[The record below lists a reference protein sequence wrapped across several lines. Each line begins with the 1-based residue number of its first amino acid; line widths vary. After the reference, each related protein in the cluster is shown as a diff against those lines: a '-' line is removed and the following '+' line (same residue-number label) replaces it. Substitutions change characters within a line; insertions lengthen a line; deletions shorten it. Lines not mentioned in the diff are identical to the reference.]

1 MKIKEIFIPV
11 IPLTEELAGKELRIV
26 DHLNLTGS
34 SPRNIGFIPVTELYT
49 SQLNDEDAELGVRQ
63 QSLEGTAAERAISRL
78 RRTNDRNVIS
88 SDAEDAT
95 PVSYASKR
103 KYKLRL
109 LNAHEDHEDDEN
121 AEIGVQ
127 QQCLGIKVAALADGE
142 IPSEEEKSLLLA
154 QGIQAY
160 SYALMPLALYY
171 CAEGYTLLAKA
182 YIPSLPKYFSLTGF
196 HSGIKAVSKI
206 NNLDMAVLFSEKPCS
221 WAGTF
226 TKNAMKA
233 VCVEHNIE
241 LKSKTVYGLIA
252 NSGNAN
258 CCTGEEGVKADNDL
272 RKLLE
277 DFIENTA
284 EIEVRKDDENAE
296 IGDCEQSTQDTACRR
311 ASSRLRRTNDR
322 SVLNVHEDHE
332 DDENAEIGACKQ
344 CPKVLSASTG
354 VIGRKLELSH
364 AKKVF
369 TEKIEEKKN
378 SKSYEAVYDFARAIM
393 TTDTVPK
400 ISQDQKQRFL
410 GICKGSGMIAPNM
423 ATMLG
428 FIITDVKILGLNNEK
443 ATEFMQETVSEIVNT
458 TFNNISVDGDT
469 STNDMVLLL
478 NNFTGEEI
486 SKEEFKS
493 SLEEVCKGLCYQ
505 IIADGEGLTK
515 IIDLKLEN
523 LPISQLNLQKIGRNI
538 INSMLVKTAIFG
550 NEPNWGRIVAAFA
563 REEALLEGLDMSL
576 IEVNLLDSCV
586 FKNASAQIFGEDLD
600 RLAKRLKQ
608 ARHVEI
614 TIGLTKNKSTIEN
627 KALNSAHFLGN
638 DLSYDYVK
646 INAEYTS

>member
-1 MKIKEIFIPV
+1 MKIKELFIPV
-11 IPLTEELAGKELRIV
+11 IPLTEKLTGKELWII

-34 SPRNIGFIPVTELYT
+34 SPKNIGFIPVTELYT
-49 SQLNDEDAELGVRQ
+49 TQLN
-63 QSLEGTAAERAISRL
+63 
-78 RRTNDRNVIS
+78 
-88 SDAEDAT
+88 
-95 PVSYASKR
+95 
-103 KYKLRL
+103 
-109 LNAHEDHEDDEN
+109 DEN
-121 AEIGVQ
+121 AEIGVR
-127 QQCLGIKVAALADGE
+127 QQCLRIKVAALADGE
-142 IPSEEEKSLLLA
+142 VPSEEEKSLLLS
-154 QGIQAY
+154 QGILAY

-196 HSGIKAVSKI
+196 HSGIKAASKA

-241 LKSKTVYGLIA
+241 LKSKTVHGLIA

-284 EIEVRKDDENAE
+284 EIGV
-296 IGDCEQSTQDTACRR
+296 GEQSTQDTARR
-311 ASSRLRRTNDR
+311 RTSSRLRRTNDR

-332 DDENAEIGACKQ
+332 DDENAEIGVGEQ

-354 VIGRKLELSH
+354 VIGRKLELNH

-393 TTDTVPK
+393 TTDTAPK
-400 ISQDQKQRFL
+400 ISQDQKQQFL

-428 FIITDVKILGLNNEK
+428 FIITDVKISGLDNEK
-443 ATEFMQETVSEIVNT
+443 ATKFMQETLNEIVNA

-478 NNFTGEEI
+478 NNFTGENI
-486 SKEEFKS
+486 SQEEFKS

-523 LPISQLNLQKIGRNI
+523 LPISPLNLQKIGRNI

-550 NEPNWGRIVAAFA
+550 NDPNWGRIVAAFA

-576 IEVNLLDSCV
+576 IEVNLLDNCV

-600 RLAKRLKQ
+600 KLAKRLKQ

-614 TIGLTKNKSTIEN
+614 VISLAKNKLSVES

>member
-1 MKIKEIFIPV
+1 MANGKMRIKEIFIPV
-11 IPLTEELAGKELRIV
+11 IPLTEELTGKELRIV

-34 SPRNIGFIPVTELYT
+34 SPRNIGFIPVTELYI
-49 SQLNDEDAELGVRQ
+49 SESNNENAGIGVQQ
-63 QSLEGTAAERAISRL
+63 QSLEGTADERVISR
-78 RRTNDRNVIS
+78 
-88 SDAEDAT
+88 
-95 PVSYASKR
+95 
-103 KYKLRL
+103 
-109 LNAHEDHEDDEN
+109 
-121 AEIGVQ
+121 
-127 QQCLGIKVAALADGE
+127 QQCLEIKVAALADGE
-142 IPSEEEKSLLLA
+142 VPSEEEKSLLLA

-196 HSGIKAVSKI
+196 HAGIKAVSKI

-241 LKSKTVYGLIA
+241 LKSKTVHGLIA

-258 CCTGEEGVKADNDL
+258 CCTGEEGIKADNDL

-277 DFIENTA
+277 DFLENTA
-284 EIEVRKDDENAE
+284 EIEVREPY
-296 IGDCEQSTQDTACRR
+296 
-311 ASSRLRRTNDR
+311 
-322 SVLNVHEDHE
+322 
-332 DDENAEIGACKQ
+332 
-344 CPKVLSASTG
+344 PKVLSASTG

-369 TEKIEEKKN
+369 TEKIKEKKN

-428 FIITDVKILGLNNEK
+428 FIITDVKISGLSNEK
-443 ATEFMQETVSEIVNT
+443 ATEFMQETISEIVNA

-550 NEPNWGRIVAAFA
+550 NDPNWGRIVAAFA
-563 REEALLEGLDMSL
+563 REEALLEGLNMGL

-586 FKNASAQIFGEDLD
+586 FKNASAQLFGEDLD
-600 RLAKRLKQ
+600 KLAKRLKQ

-614 TIGLTKNKSTIEN
+614 TIGLTKNKSSIEN
-627 KALNSAHFLGN
+627 LENKFTEVPRSEKVLNSAHFLGN

>member
-1 MKIKEIFIPV
+1 MRIKEIFIPV
-11 IPLTEELAGKELRIV
+11 IPLTEELTGKELRIV

-34 SPRNIGFIPVTELYT
+34 SPRNIGFIPVTELYA
-49 SQLNDEDAELGVRQ
+49 SQFNSDNTEIGVQ
-63 QSLEGTAAERAISRL
+63 HQSLEGTADERAISR
-78 RRTNDRNVIS
+78 
-88 SDAEDAT
+88 
-95 PVSYASKR
+95 
-103 KYKLRL
+103 
-109 LNAHEDHEDDEN
+109 
-121 AEIGVQ
+121 
-127 QQCLGIKVAALADGE
+127 QQCLEIKVAALADGE
-142 IPSEEEKSLLLA
+142 VPSEEEKSLLLA

-182 YIPSLPKYFSLTGF
+182 YIPSLPTYFSLTGF
-196 HSGIKAVSKI
+196 HAGIKAVSKI

-241 LKSKTVYGLIA
+241 LKSKTVHGLIA

-258 CCTGEEGVKADNDL
+258 CCTGEEGIKADNDL

-277 DFIENTA
+277 DFLENTA
-284 EIEVRKDDENAE
+284 EIEVRE
-296 IGDCEQSTQDTACRR
+296 
-311 ASSRLRRTNDR
+311 
-322 SVLNVHEDHE
+322 
-332 DDENAEIGACKQ
+332 Q

-369 TEKIEEKKN
+369 TEKIKEKKN

-428 FIITDVKILGLNNEK
+428 FIITDVKISGLSNEK
-443 ATEFMQETVSEIVNT
+443 ATEFMQETISEIVNA

-493 SLEEVCKGLCYQ
+493 SLQEVCKGLCYQ

-550 NEPNWGRIVAAFA
+550 NDPNWGRIVAAFA
-563 REEALLEGLDMSL
+563 REEALLEGLNMSL

-586 FKNASAQIFGEDLD
+586 FKNASAQLFGEDLD
-600 RLAKRLKQ
+600 KLAKRLKQ

-614 TIGLTKNKSTIEN
+614 TIGLTKNKSTIES

>member
-1 MKIKEIFIPV
+1 MKIKELFIPV
-11 IPLTEELAGKELRIV
+11 IPLTEELTGKELRIV

-34 SPRNIGFIPVTELYT
+34 SPRNIGFIPVTELYI
-49 SQLNDEDAELGVRQ
+49 SESNNE
-63 QSLEGTAAERAISRL
+63 TAAERAISR
-78 RRTNDRNVIS
+78 
-88 SDAEDAT
+88 
-95 PVSYASKR
+95 
-103 KYKLRL
+103 
-109 LNAHEDHEDDEN
+109 
-121 AEIGVQ
+121 
-127 QQCLGIKVAALADGE
+127 QQCLEIKVAALADGE
-142 IPSEEEKSLLLA
+142 VPSEEEKSLLLA

-196 HSGIKAVSKI
+196 HAGIKAVSKI

-241 LKSKTVYGLIA
+241 LKSKTVHGLIA

-258 CCTGEEGVKADNDL
+258 CCTGEEGIKADNDL

-277 DFIENTA
+277 DFLENTA
-284 EIEVRKDDENAE
+284 EIGACEPCPKDTVVRR
-296 IGDCEQSTQDTACRR
+296 T
-311 ASSRLRRTNDR
+311 SSRLRRTNDR

-332 DDENAEIGACKQ
+332 DDENAEIGVWEQ
-344 CPKVLSASTG
+344 CLKVLSASTG

-369 TEKIEEKKN
+369 TEKIKEKKN

-428 FIITDVKILGLNNEK
+428 FIITDVKISGLSNEK
-443 ATEFMQETVSEIVNT
+443 ATEFMQETISEIVNA

-550 NEPNWGRIVAAFA
+550 NDPNWGRIVAAFA
-563 REEALLEGLDMSL
+563 REEALLEGLNMGL

-586 FKNASAQIFGEDLD
+586 FKNASAQLFGEDLD
-600 RLAKRLKQ
+600 KLAKRLKQ

-614 TIGLTKNKSTIEN
+614 TIGLTKNKSSIEN
-627 KALNSAHFLGN
+627 VENKFTEVPPSEKVLNSAHFLGN

>member
-1 MKIKEIFIPV
+1 MKIKELFIPV
-11 IPLTEELAGKELRIV
+11 IPLTEKLTGKELWII

-34 SPRNIGFIPVTELYT
+34 SPKNIGFIPVTELYT
-49 SQLNDEDAELGVRQ
+49 TQLNDENAGIGVQQ
-63 QSLEGTAAERAISRL
+63 QSLEGTAAERASSRL
-78 RRTNDRNVIS
+78 RRTNDRSVLQ
-88 SDAEDAT
+88 
-95 PVSYASKR
+95 V
-103 KYKLRL
+103 
-109 LNAHEDHEDDEN
+109 HEDHEDDEN

-142 IPSEEEKSLLLA
+142 VPSEEEKSLLLA

-196 HSGIKAVSKI
+196 HSGIKAASKA

-241 LKSKTVYGLIA
+241 LKSKTVHGLIA

-284 EIEVRKDDENAE
+284 EIGV
-296 IGDCEQSTQDTACRR
+296 GEQSTQDTARR
-311 ASSRLRRTNDR
+311 RTSSRLRRTNDR

-332 DDENAEIGACKQ
+332 DDENAEIGVGEQ

-354 VIGRKLELSH
+354 VIGRKLELNH

-393 TTDTVPK
+393 TTDTAPK
-400 ISQDQKQRFL
+400 ISQDQKQQFL

-428 FIITDVKILGLNNEK
+428 FIITDVKISGLDNEK
-443 ATEFMQETVSEIVNT
+443 ATKFMQETLNEIVNA

-478 NNFTGEEI
+478 NNFTGENI
-486 SKEEFKS
+486 SQEEFKS

-550 NEPNWGRIVAAFA
+550 NDPNWGRIVAAFA
-563 REEALLEGLDMSL
+563 REEALLEGLNMSL

-586 FKNASAQIFGEDLD
+586 FKNASAQLFGEDLD
-600 RLAKRLKQ
+600 KLAKRLKQ

-614 TIGLTKNKSTIEN
+614 VISLAKNKLSVES